1 MVRNESRSNATPR
14 LGWSGAEELATPALS
29 DETLSF
35 LYKLLGGPHS
45 SIEKVGTKIRELG
58 ASYHRYLHQD
68 EFGPTRAEQMSALR
82 AALASIV
89 KLDSLILVLPEHLA
103 LDLMKNF
110 EGQPGLRS
118 WAIGQIHH
126 SANTELFSRHSHH
139 STYDLKLL
147 QSICAAA
154 KAAID
159 LISSL
164 DTNSESE
171 LLTDTLATG
180 LLMVKDVFSVV
191 DAPLVALKAQVT
203 QTLDRLRRQSGSKKE
218 LSTWWLVQE
227 LCDLWTQETGRP
239 VTNSAVR
246 NGNYTGRPES
256 PAGKF
261 VLAVV
266 GALQPSESW
275 MGGHLRVDAPV
286 RARKVA
292 APLANQAR
300 TVYFA
305 MRKYAADHPPPGARR
320 GRPRAPQ

>member
-89 KLDSLILVLPEHLA
+89 KLDSLILALPEHLA

-126 SANTELFSRHSHH
+126 SANTELFSRHSHQ
-139 STYDLKLL
+139 LN
-147 QSICAAA
+147 I
-154 KAAID
+154 
-159 LISSL
+159 
-164 DTNSESE
+164 
-171 LLTDTLATG
+171 
-180 LLMVKDVFSVV
+180 
-191 DAPLVALKAQVT
+191 
-203 QTLDRLRRQSGSKKE
+203 
-218 LSTWWLVQE
+218 
-227 LCDLWTQETGRP
+227 
-239 VTNSAVR
+239 
-246 NGNYTGRPES
+246 RPETT
-256 PAGKF
+256 AKY
-261 VLAVV
+261 LR
-266 GALQPSESW
+266 
-275 MGGHLRVDAPV
+275 GG
-286 RARKVA
+286 
-292 APLANQAR
+292 
-300 TVYFA
+300 
-305 MRKYAADHPPPGARR
+305 
-320 GRPRAPQ
+320 

>member
-191 DAPLVALKAQVT
+191 DAWLHCRL
-203 QTLDRLRRQSGSKKE
+203 RLRRRWTDCGANLAPKKNCR
-218 LSTWWLVQE
+218 LGGLFRSSAI
-227 LCDLWTQETGRP
+227 CGR
-239 VTNSAVR
+239 
-246 NGNYTGRPES
+246 
-256 PAGKF
+256 
-261 VLAVV
+261 
-266 GALQPSESW
+266 
-275 MGGHLRVDAPV
+275 
-286 RARKVA
+286 
-292 APLANQAR
+292 
-300 TVYFA
+300 
-305 MRKYAADHPPPGARR
+305 RR
-320 GRPRAPQ
+320 RDGL